1 MKLSRRKI
9 LYSLAGTS
17 LLPVSIGLYTW
28 RIEPHWVEFTHHD
41 LHLPNLP
48 ADMANKTLIHISD
61 LHIGTQVDSN
71 YLINTLKTINQLNPD
86 ILAITGDFVSYES
99 SQQYDQLAH
108 VLEHVPSS
116 KLGSFA
122 VLGNHDYGVG
132 WRQDKVADKIT
143 KRVQD
148 SGIQLLR
155 NQSVELN
162 GLTIVG
168 IEDYWGPNFK
178 TETVSQ
184 SIPIN
189 TPSIILSHN
198 PDSADHLSLLNA
210 KGFML
215 CGHTHGGQCKAPF
228 LPPPLL
234 PVKNKRY
241 VSGSIN
247 VRDGLN
253 MYINRGLGH
262 LLRVR
267 FNVRPE
273 VTIFTLKNLA

>member
-1 MKLSRRKI
+1 MKRTRRKV
-9 LYSLAGTS
+9 LYSLAGAS
-17 LLPVSIGLYTW
+17 LLPVGIGLYTW
-28 RIEPHWVEFTHHD
+28 RIEPHWVEFV
-41 LHLPNLP
+41 HLNLKISNLP
-48 ADMANKTLIHISD
+48 AELEDKTLIHISD
-61 LHIGTQVDSN
+61 LHIGPQVDSN
-71 YLINTLKTINQLNPD
+71 YLINTLNTIHQLNPD

-99 SQQYDQLAH
+99 SQQYGQLSQ
-108 VLEHVPSS
+108 VLEHLPSTT
-116 KLGSFA
+116 LGSFGI
-122 VLGNHDYGVG
+122 LGNHDYGDG
-132 WRQDKVADKIT
+132 WRQDKVADEIT
-143 KRVQD
+143 KRVQE

-155 NQSVELN
+155 NQSVDVN
-162 GLTIVG
+162 GLNIVG

-178 TETVSQ
+178 TGTVSG

-198 PDSADHLSLLNA
+198 PDSADHVSLLNA
-210 KGFML
+210 KGYML

-241 VSGSIN
+241 VSGNIK
-247 VRDGLN
+247 VRDGLT

-273 VTIFTLKNLA
+273 VTVFTLKNLA